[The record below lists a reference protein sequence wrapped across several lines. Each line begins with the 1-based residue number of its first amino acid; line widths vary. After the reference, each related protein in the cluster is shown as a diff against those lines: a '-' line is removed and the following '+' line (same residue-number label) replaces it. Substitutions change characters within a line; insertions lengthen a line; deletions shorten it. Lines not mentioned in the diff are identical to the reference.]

1 MGRRRRRKKRVQR
14 NGGERR
20 CLPEEIGREGG
31 TEEGA
36 PKKGVSES
44 RLSNGRS
51 RLSDGRESSEE
62 PAPVEETTSQCEVCT
77 QPNPLH
83 TLPPPA
89 SATTQSHPKSI
100 SHLRFNLL
108 LLSLPT
114 CSPTEAEVEY
124 APCTDRSSEEKTERI
139 PPRLQLLAQWIPFPP
154 SLHLPPLLSPFPPLP
169 PVLNPCVS
177 FPPLSQSY
185 VKCQIQT
192 LECSIMVL
200 FLSRRDRRSAI
211 IKDCLTFIE
220 EALL

>member
-1 MGRRRRRKKRVQR
+1 M
-14 NGGERR
+14 
-20 CLPEEIGREGG
+20 
-31 TEEGA
+31 
-36 PKKGVSES
+36 
-44 RLSNGRS
+44 
-51 RLSDGRESSEE
+51 
-62 PAPVEETTSQCEVCT
+62 EETTSQCEICT
-77 QPNPLH
+77 QPSTLH

-89 SATTQSHPKSI
+89 SATVQSHPKSI

-114 CSPTEAEVEY
+114 CSPTKAEVEY
-124 APCTDRSSEEKTERI
+124 APCTDRSSEEKAERI
-139 PPRLQLLAQWIPFPP
+139 PPRLQLLAERIPFPP
-154 SLHLPPLLSPFPPLP
+154 SLQLPPLLPSFPPLP